1 MANYTAADIKALREK
16 TGAGML
22 DVKKALDEA
31 DGDHAK
37 AEEILRVKGLK
48 GITKREGRSATDGV
62 IVAHVGDG
70 VGTLVEVNC
79 ETDFVAKSDKFAALA
94 DKVLEGAVASGATT
108 VEDLQAAQVDR
119 KPVGEYVT
127 DAAATLGEKVEVRR
141 VAQLKGDHIALYL
154 HKTNP
159 DLPPQIG
166 VLLATSTDAPEAAKD
181 IAMHTAAMAPTVLSR
196 DEISQETVETERRI
210 AEQGAREEGKPEQAI
225 AKIVEGRVNAFFKDN
240 VLLDQAFA
248 KDPKKSIGKVAEEA
262 GTQVTG
268 FVRFRVGN

>member
-16 TGAGML
+16 TGAGMM

-31 DGDHAK
+31 EGDHAK

-48 GITKREGRSATDGV
+48 SIGKREGRSATDGL
-62 IVAHVGDG
+62 IAANVGDG
-70 VGTLVEVNC
+70 AGTLVEINC
-79 ETDFVAKSDKFAALA
+79 ETDFVAKSPKFGELA
-94 DKVLEGAVASGATT
+94 DRVLAGAVASGADT
-108 VEDLQAAQVDR
+108 VEGVLAADVDG
-119 KPVGEYVT
+119 KTVGEYVT
-127 DAAATLGEKVEVRR
+127 DAAATLGEKIEVRR
-141 VAQLKGDHIALYL
+141 VAQLKGEHLALYL

-166 VLLATSTDAPEAAKD
+166 VLIATSTDAPEAAKD
-181 IAMHTAAMAPTVLSR
+181 IAMHAAAMSPSVLTR
-196 DEISQETVETERRI
+196 DEIPAETVETERRI
-210 AEQGAREEGKPEQAI
+210 AEQKAREEGKPEQALP
-225 AKIVEGRVNAFFKDN
+225 KIIEGRVNAFFKDN

-248 KDPKKSIGKVAEEA
+248 KDPKKSISKVAEEA